1 MLGSAGI
8 YVVDKTD
15 LLSGKSLEYKLLNG
29 DSGLEKALTPN
40 AWNYIDENNN
50 LYMSTDEGVVSV
62 NLNDYTTNI
71 RSYRIQMKSVK
82 IDGERLRVKEEKI
95 YILTAGHI

>member
-40 AWNYIDENNN
+40 AWNYIDEIIICICQ
-50 LYMSTDEGVVSV
+50 L
-62 NLNDYTTNI
+62 
-71 RSYRIQMKSVK
+71 MK
-82 IDGERLRVKEEKI
+82 EW
-95 YILTAGHI
+95 